1 MRAIELIII
10 LVQLLACGA
19 EYGNEASVKF
29 ITSAG
34 LGKPLGNYY
43 LIQEVHKPAW
53 LIRYGFSDNDLC
65 RSSSDSDEF
74 NAEKFEQQ
82 IKASIVKAI
91 RLWLQPLREMD
102 SEIID
107 EFNLVLVDTKTK
119 DDTQQSDR
127 RTHTLVR
134 SDDSQNKEQLGI
146 VFHCAEK
153 DRDTKY
159 PNSFIAIGSNKLREV
174 HLYHYHNQ
182 RKHFPRDR
190 ITDVHMFMMTA
201 IIHEL
206 GHAFGL
212 ADTYI
217 SSKSSSNTSNGTI
230 NHSTGGSTKT
240 VGKQP
245 MAMMGFAS
253 LVGVSSEGEPFI
265 TVDDIEGIRW
275 LYRLAYDK
283 ASVNTCPEDYVAESD
298 TLGCAPR
305 YPLIF
310 AVKKGDLAT
319 VVYILRDDSTTIN
332 ICDQQGNTALFY
344 AKQHHDRHG
353 SNLDKFLLKQGADPS
368 TACAE
373 ENKQVDNNQAASIAD
388 VQSNDAEADPYSYR
402 KGANT
407 ACGTLRHASSPEH
420 TLLLL
425 LIVLGIPLLVARA
438 RGAKLY

>member
-1 MRAIELIII
+1 MRAIVLIII

-29 ITSAG
+29 IPSSG
-34 LGKPLGNYY
+34 LGNPLGSYY

-65 RSSSDSDEF
+65 RTTSGIAEDKT
-74 NAEKFEQQ
+74 EKFEQQ
-82 IKASIVKAI
+82 LRESITKAI
-91 RLWLQPLREMD
+91 KLWLQPLQEMD
-102 SEIID
+102 SEIVN
-107 EFNLVLVDTKTK
+107 EFNFVLVNTKTK
-119 DDTQQSDR
+119 DDKNQTER

-134 SDDSQNKEQLGI
+134 SEGEALEQLGV

-159 PNSFIAIGSNKLREV
+159 PNSFIAIGSNKMREV
-174 HLYHYHNQ
+174 HLYHYRDQ
-182 RKHFPRDR
+182 SEIFPNDKMSSE
-190 ITDVHMFMMTA
+190 HMFMMTA
-201 IIHEL
+201 TIHEL

-217 SSKSSSNTSNGTI
+217 SSSASGSNTSNGTI
-230 NHSTGGSTKT
+230 THSTGGSTKT
-240 VGKQP
+240 VGEQP

-253 LVGVSSEGEPFI
+253 LLRFNVEKPFI

-283 ASVNTCPEDYVAESD
+283 ASVDTCPEDYVAEKD

-310 AVKKGDLAT
+310 AVKKGDLMT
-319 VVYILRDDSTTIN
+319 VRYILRDDTTTIN
-332 ICDQQGNTALFY
+332 ICDQHGNTALFY

-368 TACAE
+368 MACAE
-373 ENKQVDNNQAASIAD
+373 ENKQLDNNQAASVTD
-388 VQSNDAEADPYSYR
+388 VQSNDAEADPYAYR

-425 LIVLGIPLLVARA
+425 LVVLGIPLLVART